1 MDFCKMELNDGK
13 QRQGGLSMVEQVVEQ
28 YWRSKLFHSQNM
40 Q

>member
-1 MDFCKMELNDGK
+1 MELNDGK

-28 YWRSKLFHSQNM
+28 HWRRKLFHSQNM